1 MTNLSLDRLKEVTGV
16 FISESDFQV
25 IELEYL
31 DYLKSNNLADT
42 ESNAEQFC
50 EDWKAEQDVLGTF
63 TETKDGNIK
72 YYCMEGEKYYCMEGE
87 KYYCMEGEDDFKPTT
102 KEFLDNLDMS
112 SFHWENLY
120 RSYWQIFEEILNSGN
135 VDKKL
140 LENILSERTISHE
153 QIYELNKAMKNRIAE
168 LLG

>member
-72 YYCMEGEKYYCMEGE
+72 YYCMEGE
-87 KYYCMEGEDDFKPTT
+87 DDFKPTT

-112 SFHWENLY
+112 SFHWENLC
-120 RSYWQIFEEILNSGN
+120 RSYWKIFEEILNSGN

-153 QIYELNKAMKNRIAE
+153 QIYELQKAIKNRVAE
-168 LLG
+168 LVG

>member
-1 MTNLSLDRLKEVTGV
+1 MTNLNLDRLKEITGV

-25 IELEYL
+25 IELEYI
-31 DYLKSNNLADT
+31 DYLKSNNLTDT

-50 EDWKAEQDVLGTF
+50 EEWKEEQQLLETF
-63 TETKDGNIK
+63 TETTDGNVK
-72 YYCMEGEKYYCMEGE
+72 YYCMEGA
-87 KYYCMEGEDDFKPTT
+87 DDTKLTT
-102 KEFLDNLDMS
+102 EEFLNNLDMTS
-112 SFHWENLY
+112 YHWENLC
-120 RSYWQIFEEILNSGN
+120 RSYWQIFEEIINTDN

-153 QIYELNKAMKNRIAE
+153 QIYELQKAMKNRLVE

>member
-1 MTNLSLDRLKEVTGV
+1 MTNLNLDKLREVTGV

-42 ESNAEQFC
+42 EINAEQFC
-50 EDWKAEQDVLGTF
+50 EDWKAEQELLGTF
-63 TETKDGNIK
+63 VETSDGNIK
-72 YYCMEGEKYYCMEGE
+72 YYSMEGV
-87 KYYCMEGEDDFKPTT
+87 DDVKLTT
-102 KEFLDNLDMS
+102 KEFLNNLDMTS
-112 SFHWENLY
+112 YHWENLC
-120 RSYWQIFEEILNSGN
+120 RSYWQIFEEILNTGN

-153 QIYELNKAMKNRIAE
+153 QIYELKKAMKDRVAE